1 MATRWQS
8 AGFIEFELDFAGTDI
23 HHVSSDDFSAGEHV
37 WRVKCYPLAE
47 KVGSVIYLSLV
58 LGLTSDDAKC
68 DDVDAILD
76 AFLLGGDHGAR
87 APSSSPHAQ
96 RSRFH
101 LYPPKV
107 SQTCG
112 SCVHFMKWI
121 VLDSESVT
129 DGYVTFMVGVK
140 VLGDCPIPVPSSD
153 IAKHLGRLLDHVDGS
168 TDVTFSVGAE
178 TFRAHSAV
186 LAARSPVFKAQLF
199 GSMPNAKTRS
209 ILLHGI
215 RPETFRVLL
224 RFMYTDALPGDELVE
239 SSSDV
244 DLFHDLLAAA
254 DMHQLGRLKL
264 LCARK
269 LWDCVSPET
278 VAKILGCAE
287 TNNCSELKS
296 ACLDF
301 FLLEENFKVAVLTDE
316 YFQLMQSFP
325 SVIDEIR
332 ARRGFDRQT

>member
-153 IAKHLGRLLDHVDGS
+153 IGKHLGHLLDHADGS

-178 TFRAHSAV
+178 TFRAHSTCRARRPLAGIQSAALRLHGERQDAQH
-186 LAARSPVFKAQLF
+186 LAARHPARDV
-199 GSMPNAKTRS
+199 
-209 ILLHGI
+209 
-215 RPETFRVLL
+215 
-224 RFMYTDALPGDELVE
+224 PG
-239 SSSDV
+239 
-244 DLFHDLLAAA
+244 LAAV
-254 DMHQLGRLKL
+254 HVHG
-264 LCARK
+264 
-269 LWDCVSPET
+269 CV
-278 VAKILGCAE
+278 
-287 TNNCSELKS
+287 
-296 ACLDF
+296 
-301 FLLEENFKVAVLTDE
+301 
-316 YFQLMQSFP
+316 
-325 SVIDEIR
+325 
-332 ARRGFDRQT
+332 ARRRAGGELFRRRLVP